1 MSTVRDR
8 SCVSNDS
15 QVSVVR
21 TRLVVTLFI
30 CSMPIVHIKSMDL
43 EPSKNEHYLF
53 SDVDESL

>member
-30 CSMPIVHIKSMDL
+30 CSMAIVHIKSIDL
-43 EPSKNEHYLF
+43 EPSKNENYLF

>member
-1 MSTVRDR
+1 M
-8 SCVSNDS
+8 SNDS

-43 EPSKNEHYLF
+43 EPSKNENDLF